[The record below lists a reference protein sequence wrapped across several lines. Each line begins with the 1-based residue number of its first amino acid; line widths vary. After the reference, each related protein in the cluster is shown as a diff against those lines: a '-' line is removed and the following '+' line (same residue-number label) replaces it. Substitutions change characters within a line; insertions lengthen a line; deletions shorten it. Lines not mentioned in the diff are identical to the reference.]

1 MFTDARNQTFLNEVF
16 SLQIISIFHFFVNIF
31 MAKWETIEND
41 SNTFLPL
48 TLTKTRTQNNFCY
61 RPSTAPVHSN
71 NSCAAKDGFD

>member
-1 MFTDARNQTFLNEVF
+1 
-16 SLQIISIFHFFVNIF
+16 